1 MKKIALAIIALSL
14 TACSAFEKKADKPAA
29 DDPRIGELRLAAAQ
43 WSVSLTEKLD
53 DGWLAR
59 SECDSTLW
67 NGLACAAGVPIKI
80 ELAEYSPGELHRR
93 PAPSCWTKEAGD
105 QGARSTISSDM
116 ILGYEACLWRRK
128 DLDGLKRLASYGEA
142 HDRTI
147 GWQMGEPYPEQLE
160 RVLLRPSAQGRLGT
174 LIERLSDG
182 DDKRS
187 YRLIP
192 ELYAEVGA
200 DFEEHLQVVGM
211 LIDGE
216 ADRLVRFKTPGD
228 EVFEEGDQAL
238 EDLGLIDIPKSGFQR
253 LKDLARARPQDAL
266 IQCVLGIYTGD
277 EMPPITLLLDPGY
290 QCPSYVRSDDPAA
303 AEAYC
308 EVHKLLAADCVLRR
322 FDGR

>member
-1 MKKIALAIIALSL
+1 MQRLSTAILITALLG
-14 TACSAFEKKADKPAA
+14 CSAFEKKADKPAA
-29 DDPRIGELRLAAAQ
+29 DDPRIGSLRLAAAQ
-43 WSVSLTEKLD
+43 WSVSLQEKLD

-80 ELAEYSPGELHRR
+80 ELAEYEPGQIHRR
-93 PAPSCWTKEAGD
+93 PAPSCWTKEGGD
-105 QGARSTISSDM
+105 QGSKSTVSGDM

-128 DLDGLKRLASYGEA
+128 DLAGAVRLAAYGES
-142 HDRTI
+142 HDRGL
-147 GWQMGEPYPEQLE
+147 GWEMGEPYPDQLE

-174 LIERLSDG
+174 MIERLSDG
-182 DDKRS
+182 GDKRS

-192 ELYAEVGA
+192 ELYADVGA
-200 DFEEHLQVVGM
+200 DFEEHLQVIGM
-211 LIDGE
+211 LLDGE
-216 ADRLVRFKTPGD
+216 MDRLVRFKTPGD
-228 EVFEEGDQAL
+228 EIIPDAL
-238 EDLGLIDIPKSGFQR
+238 EFAALIDIPKSGFNR
-253 LKDLARARPQDAL
+253 LKELASSRPNDAL

-277 EMPPITLLLDPGY
+277 EMPAITLLLDPAY

-308 EVHKLLAADCVLRR
+308 QVHKLFAADCVLRR